1 MASPSRNLAPLLRYL
16 ARPFGTASGNDL
28 LIEPGSERVYRYDFT
43 EDGADERAAMHW
55 YHDHR
60 LDRTGENVWR
70 GLAGMWITE
79 DEVDLALP
87 LPRGERDLPLMIAD
101 RDFDSRIS

>member
-1 MASPSRNLAPLLRYL
+1 
-16 ARPFGTASGNDL
+16 
-28 LIEPGSERVYRYDFT
+28 
-43 EDGADERAAMHW
+43 MHW

-79 DEVDLALP
+79 DETDLALP

-101 RDFDSRIS
+101 RDFDSKNQLTDPFDHLIPPDDGAKGKHVLVNGAVAAVPRGLGSAATACES